1 MWPAPTA
8 PRPLDA
14 VVEVPTSKSLM
25 ARALVVAAL
34 AEEPT
39 VIHRPLVARD
49 SLLMAEG
56 LRGLGAAVDT
66 GMAWT
71 VVPGRPT
78 APARVDC
85 GLSGTV
91 MRFLPPVA
99 ALGDVPVHFDGDP
112 RARQRPL
119 GPLLD
124 ALRDLGV
131 RTTPTRARS
140 LPVTVHGR
148 GAVPGGSVVVDAA
161 GSSQLVSGLLLA
173 GCRFAGGLEVQAGG
187 DVPSLPHVTM
197 TLDVLAHHGVPAQ
210 RVDDRRWRVAE
221 AVPTGGQVQLEP
233 DLSNAA
239 VFAAAAVVAGG
250 RVRVPGWPEHSAQPG
265 AAVLDLLR
273 RAGAGVEQDPAGVTV
288 TGTGRV
294 PGLGTV
300 DMSDLGE
307 LVPTLVALAAVADGP
322 STFTGVAHLRGHET
336 DRLAA
341 LVTEVRRLGGVAQ
354 ETADGLLV
362 EPAPLTGTAVECYDD
377 HRMATFGC
385 LVGLVVPG
393 VTLTDVGATSKTM
406 PEFPDLWTGMLR

>member
-8 PRPLDA
+8 SRPLDA

-39 VIHRPLVARD
+39 TIHRPLVARD
-49 SLLMAEG
+49 STLMADG
-56 LRGLGAAVDT
+56 LRALGATVDA
-66 GMAWT
+66 GEVWT
-71 VVPGRPT
+71 VVPGRST
-78 APARVDC
+78 QPAGVDC

-99 ALGDVPVHFDGDP
+99 AIGDVPVRFDGDP

-131 RTTPTRARS
+131 RTTPALARS
-140 LPVTVHGR
+140 LPVTVHGA
-148 GAVPGGSVVVDAA
+148 GVVPGGSVVVDAVE
-161 GSSQLVSGLLLA
+161 SSQLVSGLLLA
-173 GCRFAGGLEVQAGG
+173 GCRFAGGLEVQASGG
-187 DVPSLPHVTM
+187 VPSLPHVAM
-197 TLDVLAHHGVPAQ
+197 TLDVLARQGVPAH
-210 RVDDRRWRVAE
+210 RVDERRWRVAE
-221 AVPTGGQVQLEP
+221 AVPRGGRVRLEP

-250 RVRVPGWPEHSAQPG
+250 RVRVPGWPEHSSQPG

-273 RAGAGVEQDPAGVTV
+273 RAGATVERDRTGVTV

-294 PGLGTV
+294 HGLGTV
-300 DMSDLGE
+300 DMADLGE
-307 LVPTLVALAAVADGP
+307 LVPTLVALAALADGP
-322 STFTGVAHLRGHET
+322 STVTGVAHLRGHET

-341 LVTEVRRLGGVAQ
+341 LATEVRRLGAVAE
-354 ETADGLLV
+354 ETADGLHV
-362 EPAPLTGTAVECYDD
+362 EPAPLTGTTVECYDD
-377 HRMATFGC
+377 HRMATFAC

-393 VTLTDVGATSKTM
+393 VRLTDVGATSKTM
-406 PEFPDLWTGMLR
+406 PAFPDLWTGMLR